1 MNHTIVGPKPLLEAL
16 ERYWIDRKA
25 HIEQTR
31 DKLAES
37 MVGESKGWFGLCGR
51 LTKEEALEMVHMP
64 SLWWQGGY
72 WDKKAKELKALAEI
86 AAYGEGVVIDDETA
100 EWLKDYWSK

>member
-25 HIEQTR
+25 YIKQTR
-31 DKLAES
+31 DKLVAQE
-37 MVGESKGWFGLCGR
+37 VGKRKGFFGLGGR
-51 LTKEEALEMVHMP
+51 VTQEEAEEMIHDA
-64 SLWWQGGY
+64 SLWWTGGY

-86 AAYGEGVVIDDETA
+86 AAYGEGVVIDDETGL
-100 EWLKDYWSK
+100 WLKEYWSK